1 MFEHHFK
8 ETIITILPGIGG
20 LYAALE
26 STNTGVKILVGG
38 LTSVYIFVRILLA
51 WKEYKSK

>member
-8 ETIITILPGIGG
+8 ETIITILPGLGG

-26 STNTGVKILVGG
+26 STNVGVKILVGG